1 MSMAVNVSKIVNDV
15 QEVLEGVVLTDGKV
29 SVDINENQLNILITF
44 TYNKLL
50 GRITI
55 KYVDAVT
62 GEEIAEP
69 DVMENL
75 EFGTYEVQ
83 PKYIQGY
90 ELSK

>member
-1 MSMAVNVSKIVNDV
+1 MPNLHHLLTTSSHIKLGKD
-15 QEVLEGVVLTDGKV
+15 EFWLTDGKV

-62 GEEIAEP
+62 GAEIAEP
-69 DVMENL
+69 DVMDNL

-83 PKYIQGY
+83 PKYIKGY